1 MEEKIVTNDTYFH
14 LQDIVCPV
22 DFLLLLDLVQKVVHL
37 FTKLVSIS
45 LLNFHGRDQ
54 FCFSKLNEKEEMT
67 NTRMTI

>member
-37 FTKLVSIS
+37 FIKLVSIS
-45 LLNFHGRDQ
+45 LLNFPWKGSVL
-54 FCFSKLNEKEEMT
+54 FF
-67 NTRMTI
+67 